1 MLKER
6 YNEAAGKT
14 IKSEYE
20 YLQWYK
26 SLKRA
31 ERNKVIED
39 HRRRILLEGVQTMLS
54 DIEEQEAEEAF
65 SKYAGYSL
73 EDVYR
78 ELVEEDN
85 TPGKGK

>member
-1 MLKER
+1 MRALWVMVGHW
-6 YNEAAGKT
+6 NAWFDAT
-14 IKSEYE
+14 IYINDADL
-20 YLQWYK
+20 YPLQVV
-26 SLKRA
+26 L
-31 ERNKVIED
+31 
-39 HRRRILLEGVQTMLS
+39 RRILLEGVQTMLS